1 MASEKNMRI
10 ILAVLLTPL
19 ILALLTVI
27 FFPVLTIICPYLTA
41 RCVGECPGK
50 YCFFIVMGISFT
62 AILIGLL
69 RLTSRKRYQ

>member
-1 MASEKNMRI
+1 
-10 ILAVLLTPL
+10 
-19 ILALLTVI
+19 
-27 FFPVLTIICPYLTA
+27 
-41 RCVGECPGK
+41 VGECPGK